1 MTFLFISS
9 STLNKDLNQT
19 VSVVIVGD
27 NLIHPEV
34 YRNAQVGK
42 MVKILNQYIKLLKK
56 IFKDLMLHLSIKSH
70 F

>member
-42 MVKILNQYIKLLKK
+42 MVKILNQYIKLLKR